1 MLVLDTL
8 PEAYDLVCAKC
19 GLREF
24 VDFKIQDTQ
33 LFLTADNI

>member
-19 GLREF
+19 GLREL
-24 VDFKIQDTQ
+24 VDFQIQDAR
-33 LFLTADNI
+33 LFLTAD